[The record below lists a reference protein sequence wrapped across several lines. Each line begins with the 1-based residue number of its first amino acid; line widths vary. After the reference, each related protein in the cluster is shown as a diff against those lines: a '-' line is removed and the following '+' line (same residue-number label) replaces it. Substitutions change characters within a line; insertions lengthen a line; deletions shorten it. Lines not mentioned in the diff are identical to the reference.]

1 MEFRLTYRG
10 PLKGNAATVIDKQ
23 LLRRSFHLQLKQLWG
38 QEPLKSTEDL
48 LKQKAVTTSSVIF
61 ELDGF
66 KFAPLITERIYLHAE
81 LEVLLLRPEQKG
93 FILTGGGD
101 IDNRLKTLLD
111 SLRMP
116 RNSQELPKGDK
127 PNKEENPFFCL
138 LEDDSLV
145 TSVSISAD
153 QLLEPIDQGHVLAI
167 IKVKTVQTRGTWQN
181 SGF

>member
-10 PLKGNAATVIDKQ
+10 PLKGNNAKVEDKQ
-23 LLRRSFHLQLKQLWG
+23 QIRRCFHLQLKQLWS
-38 QEPLKSTEDL
+38 QEPLKSREDVL
-48 LKQKAVTTSSVIF
+48 AKQDVTASSVIF
-61 ELDGF
+61 EHNGF
-66 KFAPLITERIYLHAE
+66 KFAPLITERLFLHAE

-116 RNSQELPKGDK
+116 RESQEIPKGDK
-127 PNKEENPFFCL
+127 PKEDEKLFFCL

-145 TSVSISAD
+145 TSVSVSAD
-153 QLLEPIDQGHVLAI
+153 QLLEPIDSGHVSAI
-167 IKVKTVQTRGTWQN
+167 IKVKTVKTRDTWTN
-181 SGF
+181 SGL